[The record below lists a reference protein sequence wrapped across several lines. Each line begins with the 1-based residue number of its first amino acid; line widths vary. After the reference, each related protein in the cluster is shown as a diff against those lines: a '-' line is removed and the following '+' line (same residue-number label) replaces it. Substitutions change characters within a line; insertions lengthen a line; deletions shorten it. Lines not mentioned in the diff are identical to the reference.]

1 MSSFFSF
8 SFSWQF
14 CFQSVCLFVCYNFS
28 VRFLYL
34 STVPIFNCKIYII
47 SLSQSLFLEFVCFC
61 LNMYK
66 WTNKWDWRTFIKWS
80 YTFLLLSSWSWSEKF
95 VHLLSIQQQLA
106 SGGIA
111 GNSKNLSSN
120 RIRPLI
126 LSSPSRYF
134 QPLYLYMCIRAS
146 PHPFLSGAF
155 SKSKFTEIFWTS
167 MTRGPATCDRNHAW
181 GKN

>member
-1 MSSFFSF
+1 MLGLVLLFSCNPRIFSLASPSLGPTSHVLRICLLFFSF
-8 SFSWQF
+8 SFSCQF
-14 CFQSVCLFVCYNFS
+14 CFQSVCLFVCYDFS

-34 STVPIFNCKIYII
+34 STVPIFNCNIYII

-61 LNMYK
+61 LNK

-111 GNSKNLSSN
+111 GNSKNFSSQPYPPTHPLLPLKIFPTPLS
-120 RIRPLI
+120 
-126 LSSPSRYF
+126 
-134 QPLYLYMCIRAS
+134 LYVY
-146 PHPFLSGAF
+146 
-155 SKSKFTEIFWTS
+155 
-167 MTRGPATCDRNHAW
+167 
-181 GKN
+181 